1 MIDLGVTV
9 KDKVTGFSGVVTGVV
24 YYITGCN
31 QALVVPKV
39 GKDGSQREAQW
50 FDWQR
55 LDIDR
60 KAKRVVLDNGAT
72 PGFDKAAPKR

>member
-9 KDKVTGFSGVVTGVV
+9 KDKVTGFSGVVTGLV

-31 QALVVPKV
+31 QALVAPKV
-39 GKDGSQREAQW
+39 AKDGSQRESQW
-50 FDWQR
+50 VDWQR